1 MGMAAPPKAGVA
13 SKADPLPST
22 TTAATNGADRGGE
35 AELVAAGTKT
45 MGRGAKAVTV
55 AGAAVEEEVGGA
67 LAHSMA
73 KGMDMASPPP
83 IISRDPPESVRR
95 MVDME
100 EEGVPM

>member
-1 MGMAAPPKAGVA
+1 M
-13 SKADPLPST
+13 
-22 TTAATNGADRGGE
+22 
-35 AELVAAGTKT
+35 VAAGTKT
-45 MGRGAKAVTV
+45 MGRGAKAVTG
-55 AGAAVEEEVGGA
+55 ADGAAAEEEGGGA

-73 KGMDMASPPP
+73 KGMDMAPPPPPP